1 MYAIALAD
9 GPVVF
14 AARDPLGIKP
24 LYYVEKEGSFRFAS
38 EIKALRR
45 WAPDVRE
52 FPPGVWFRTD
62 TGFHPFHRLEPPA
75 PERESTE
82 TWQRLLRHR
91 LEEAVEKRLMS
102 DVPVGTFL
110 SGGLDSSIITALARQ
125 HVDKLHTVPV
135 GTEESP
141 DLQAAR
147 QVSRYLGTIHHEY
160 VFGRQDVIDS
170 LAKIVYHLESFDVD
184 LVRSAIPCYFASRIA
199 SEYVK
204 VILTGEGAD
213 ELFAGYEYHRSF
225 DRPEELQA
233 ELLQSVSALHNMNLQ
248 RVDRMTMAH
257 SIEGRVPFLD
267 LQVIDVAQRIPPE
280 LKLHGS
286 PPVEKWI
293 LRAACE
299 DLLPHDTMWRTKAQF
314 DVGSGTV
321 ALLGRVIPDLARRFG
336 LCAGCTQ
343 QSRRLES
350 MLYRL
355 LYRQRLPEATERLVA
370 RWRGSAS

>member
-1 MYAIALAD
+1 M
-9 GPVVF
+9 
-14 AARDPLGIKP
+14 
-24 LYYVEKEGSFRFAS
+24 
-38 EIKALRR
+38 
-45 WAPDVRE
+45 
-52 FPPGVWFRTD
+52 
-62 TGFHPFHRLEPPA
+62 
-75 PERESTE
+75 
-82 TWQRLLRHR
+82 
-91 LEEAVEKRLMS
+91 
-102 DVPVGTFL
+102 
-110 SGGLDSSIITALARQ
+110 
-125 HVDKLHTVPV
+125 
-135 GTEESP
+135 
-141 DLQAAR
+141 
-147 QVSRYLGTIHHEY
+147 
-160 VFGRQDVIDS
+160 
-170 LAKIVYHLESFDVD
+170 
-184 LVRSAIPCYFASRIA
+184 
-199 SEYVK
+199 
-204 VILTGEGAD
+204 ILTGEGAD
-213 ELFAGYEYHRSF
+213 ELFAGYEYHQSF

-299 DLLPHDTMWRTKAQF
+299 DLLPHDTIWRTKAQF

-355 LYRQRLPEATERLVA
+355 LYRQRLPVATERLVA